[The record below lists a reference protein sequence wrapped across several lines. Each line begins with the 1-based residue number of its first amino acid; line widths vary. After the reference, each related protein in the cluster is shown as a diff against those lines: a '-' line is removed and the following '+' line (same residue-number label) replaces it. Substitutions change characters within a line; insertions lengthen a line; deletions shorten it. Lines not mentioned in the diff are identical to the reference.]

1 MFEAGTR
8 VPFITYWKGKIKP
21 QVSDALVCQMDLME
35 SIANLIDVQVPN
47 TDSENMLDV
56 LMGKSEIGRESLVI
70 EATSRTALRKGDWLL
85 IPPYKGKAINE
96 KVNIEVGS
104 AKEFQLYNLKED
116 IGQQNN
122 LAEANPEKLKEMLD
136 AFVAVRGENYSN
148 IQKLELK

>member
-1 MFEAGTR
+1 
-8 VPFITYWKGKIKP
+8 
-21 QVSDALVCQMDLME
+21 ME

-122 LAEANPEKLKEMLD
+122 LAETNPEKLKEMLD